1 MNQVC
6 SRCVY
11 DSSIPT
17 IVFDDLGVCSYCHQI
32 DEIAEKYGTGSTKG
46 TNELNRL
53 INEIKTK
60 GKNRKYDCVIGVS
73 GGTDSSYLLLKAVE
87 WGLRPLA
94 VHYDNTWNSAIAT
107 MNIEKVTRALSVDLC
122 TYVVD
127 NKEIDDIKAAVVKAG
142 LLEFDAD
149 TDVAIIQVLRSTASR
164 YRISY
169 ILEGHSF
176 ITEGI
181 SPISQNYFDGGYI
194 KDVHKN
200 YGQLRMKTFP
210 NLTFNKFLRWT
221 IMNNQ
226 QIIRPLWYVNY
237 DKEKAR
243 AELSDKTGW
252 LYYGGHHLENRA
264 SAFVHTF
271 WAPRAFGIDFRNLTV
286 ASQVRIGTIT
296 REEGLEIMKQPIKTD
311 PLLLQFVLKRINM
324 TEDQLLSSIH
334 GTKKS
339 WRDFKTYKKRFEIF
353 RPVFFYLLKKNRIT
367 HSFYIKYCFPI

>member
-1 MNQVC
+1 MF
-6 SRCVY
+6 
-11 DSSIPT
+11 DS
-17 IVFDDLGVCSYCHQI
+17 LGVCSYCHQI
-32 DEIAEKYGTGSTKG
+32 DEIAEKYGTGTTKG
-46 TNELNRL
+46 TDELNRL
-53 INEIKTK
+53 IKKIKAK
-60 GKNRKYDCVIGVS
+60 GKNKKYDCVIGVS
-73 GGTDSSYLLLKAVE
+73 GGTDSSYLLMKAVE

-107 MNIEKVTRALSVDLC
+107 MNIEKVTRALSIDLC

-127 NKEIDDIKAAVVKAG
+127 NKEIDDIKAAIVKAG

-149 TDVAIIQVLRSTASR
+149 TDVAIIQVLRSTASK
-164 YRISY
+164 YRVSY

-194 KDVHKN
+194 KDVHRK
-200 YGQLRMKTFP
+200 YGRLKMKTFP

-221 IMNNQ
+221 ILNNQ

-237 DKEKAR
+237 DKENAR
-243 AELSDKTGW
+243 TELTSKTGW
-252 LYYGGHHLENRA
+252 IYYGGHHLENRA

-271 WAPRAFGIDFRNLTV
+271 WAPKAFGIDFRKLTV

-296 REEGLEIMKQPIKTD
+296 RKEGLEIMNQPVKVD

-324 TEDQLLSSIH
+324 TEDQLFFYTN
-334 GTKKS
+334 GVKRN
-339 WRDFKTYKKRFEIF
+339 WRDFKTYKKRFELF

-367 HSFYIKYCFPI
+367 HSFYVKYCFPI